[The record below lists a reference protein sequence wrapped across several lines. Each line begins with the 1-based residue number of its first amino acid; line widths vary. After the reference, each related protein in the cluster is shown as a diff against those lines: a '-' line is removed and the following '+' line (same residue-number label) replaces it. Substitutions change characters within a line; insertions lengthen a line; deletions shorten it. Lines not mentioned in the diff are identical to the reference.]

1 MLTYEQL
8 YPNIADPTF
17 DDARK
22 CLNCEKLIPDQAHST
37 RKHCPPVKIN
47 GENFDCKTER
57 HTQEDSPD
65 DKRDREII
73 KNIKS
78 IDKRILE
85 MISHKGSIVTWE
97 DLDAYFIQLSY
108 SRIEYLKDNG
118 EMSWEFIYHSIN
130 LDPSTKKLKII
141 VL

>member
-22 CLNCEKLIPDQAHST
+22 CMNCDKLIPDQAHAS

-47 GENFDCKTER
+47 GENFDCKTKR
-57 HTQEDSPD
+57 HTLLDTPED
-65 DKRDREII
+65 KKDREII

-78 IDKRILE
+78 IDNRISE
-85 MISHKGSIVTWE
+85 MISHKGSIVTLE
-97 DLDAYFIQLSY
+97 DLDAYFITLSY
-108 SRIEYLKDNG
+108 SRVHDLKNNG
-118 EMSWEFIYHSIN
+118 EMSWEFITHKIN
-130 LDPSTKKLKII
+130 LDPATKNF
-141 VL
+141 